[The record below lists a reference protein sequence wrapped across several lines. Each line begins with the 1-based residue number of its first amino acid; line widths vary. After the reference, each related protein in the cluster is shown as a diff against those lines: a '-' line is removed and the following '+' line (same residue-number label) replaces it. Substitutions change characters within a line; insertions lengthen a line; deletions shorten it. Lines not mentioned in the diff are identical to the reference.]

1 MTNQDFTSRVRR
13 HIPGERIDALGD
25 LSFEPA
31 LAEALQPCKEY
42 DVNRWLFVPNRYTE
56 YRYVLG
62 TRGENPL
69 ICVGINPSTARP
81 DALDPTLQSV
91 QRIALSNGFDS
102 FLMFNVSAQRAT
114 DPDDMD
120 EALYLPLHR
129 ENLRAFQY
137 LLSLSP
143 SKTVWAAWGAIIEK
157 RGYLF
162 GCVADLAKIGE
173 RNSARWVSFGPL
185 SKKGHPH
192 HPLYLR
198 RDAAPEDFDIHRYL
212 TCFHK
217 NSGSV
222 LDG

>member
-1 MTNQDFTSRVRR
+1 MSNSESNPRLRR
-13 HIPGERIDALGD
+13 HIPGERIDALGA
-25 LSFEPA
+25 LSFEAELSRA
-31 LAEALQPCKEY
+31 LLPCGEY

-56 YRYVLG
+56 YRYILG

-91 QRIALSNGFDS
+91 QRIALANGYDS
-102 FLMFNVSAQRAT
+102 FLMYNVSAQRAT

-120 EALYLPLHR
+120 GTLYVPLHR
-129 ENLRAFQY
+129 ENLRAFDY

-143 SKTVWAAWGAIIEK
+143 AKTVWAAWGAIIEK
-157 RGYLF
+157 RAYLF
-162 GCVADLAKIGE
+162 GCVADLMEIGE
-173 RNSARWVSFGPL
+173 QRNAHWVSFGPR

-198 RDAAPEDFDIHRYL
+198 RDAAPEKFDIRAYL
-212 TCFHK
+212 SCFPQK
-217 NSGSV
+217 
-222 LDG
+222 